1 MNILFDTNVQLDV
14 LLKRQP
20 NYAAAVAVAR
30 ASIRGQITGYIA
42 AFSLTT
48 IFYFGQRQYRT
59 KFDNMQAAEYA
70 LDDVKSCL
78 AQFRICPVSRQTL
91 DAAVKMPGRDF
102 EDNLQIACA
111 LAEGLDAIVTSNIK
125 DFRGAGIT
133 LYTPTQLVKR
143 LKLR

>member
-20 NYAAAVAVAR
+20 NYTAAVALSR
-30 ASIRGQITGYIA
+30 ASIRGQITGYMA
-42 AFSLTT
+42 TFALTT
-48 IFYFGQRQYRT
+48 VFYTCQRQYRA
-59 KFDNMQAAEYA
+59 KFDNKQAAKYA
-70 LDDVKSCL
+70 LDDVLSCL
-78 AQFRICPVSRQTL
+78 DQFKICSVSRQTL
-91 DAAVKMPGRDF
+91 ESATKMPGQDF

-133 LYTPTQLVKR
+133 LYTPAQLVKK